1 MYRTYDLFLAMG
13 LGWALYG
20 IINILTRKNKRD
32 HDSILSL
39 ALTISLTIPI
49 LDHLI
54 KPMPQGSHIL
64 YPLLL
69 FTRNIYYCIGP
80 LIWLYSRTL
89 IIKKPITFKSVSL
102 HAIPFI
108 CWVLLSMIFREF
120 SFIRHGG
127 DPGTGEF
134 NYLSIIRITGLYLSL
149 ISYGLYS
156 LVMINKHTK
165 RFMDYYSTKNMGNT
179 LSWLK
184 GLIFFMTAIYSLL
197 LFYEVYK
204 FIDRIYLV
212 KSSIQFLTLAPMIIL
227 FFFTF
232 FSTKQHIPE
241 DTKSG
246 FKQEKYKKSSLNKND
261 IEKIYIHLETLIKTG
276 KLYLNP
282 DLTIEDIALEMNT
295 TKHKISQVINMKTDK
310 NFYHFINSYRVEEFQ
325 KSVCENRYP
334 LYTIVDIAFQ
344 CGFNS
349 SSVFYSMFKK
359 IVNMTPKEYM
369 RAVENESMTNL

>member
-20 IINILTRKNKRD
+20 ILNILTRKNKRD
-32 HDSILSL
+32 HDSLLSL

-54 KPMPQGSHIL
+54 KPLPQGSHIL

-69 FTRNIYYCIGP
+69 ITRNIYYCIGP

-89 IIKKPITFKSVSL
+89 IIKKSLSFKSVSL

-108 CWVLLSMIFREF
+108 CWVLLSLIFREF
-120 SFIRHGG
+120 SFIRNGG
-127 DPGTGEF
+127 DPGSGEI
-134 NYLSIIRITGLYLSL
+134 NYVSIIRITGLYVSI

-156 LVMINKHTK
+156 LVMINKHRK
-165 RFMDYYSTKNMGNT
+165 NVLDYYSNKNMRNT

-197 LFYEVYK
+197 LFYEVFK
-204 FIDRIYLV
+204 MIDRTYLV
-212 KSSIQFLTLAPMIIL
+212 KSSVQFLTLAPMIFL
-227 FFFTF
+227 FLFTF

-246 FKQEKYKKSSLNKND
+246 FKQEKYKKSSLNKDD
-261 IEKIYIHLETLIKTG
+261 IEKKFINLETLIKTG
-276 KLYLNP
+276 KLYLDP
-282 DLTIEDIALEMNT
+282 DLTIEEIALEMNT
-295 TKHKISQVINMKTDK
+295 TKHKISQIINMKTDK
-310 NFYHFINSYRVEEFQ
+310 NFYHFINSYRVREFQ

-334 LYTIVDIAFQ
+334 LYTIVDTAFQ

-369 RAVENESMTNL
+369 RALKDEKLTNP